1 MTTPMT
7 PETGQHA
14 GPLPTLED
22 AKRPSSQSPMPRAA
36 GILLHP
42 TSLPGPHGIG
52 DLGAAAYRFV
62 ETLEAARQTIWQLMP
77 LGPVGLGN
85 SPYAASSAFAG
96 FPLLIALDQLTGRGW
111 LDQGDLE
118 APDFPP
124 SQVQFQGADAFKIER
139 LRKAFGRFE
148 QGASAEDRASLE
160 AFQDRQRAWLDDFA
174 LFMALKDAHGGSGW
188 MDWERPLAL
197 REPNALAKARQD
209 LAADERFH
217 QWVQWIFFG
226 QWAAVRKHANDRGIM
241 IVGDIPIFVAL
252 DSADVWVHRE
262 QFQMDDEQPKVVA
275 GVPPDAFSKTGQ
287 RWGNPIY
294 DWDRMAETGFR
305 WWLDRFKATLELVDT
320 VRLDHF
326 RGFAAYWSVPADEET
341 AINGEW
347 VPGPGK
353 TLFDAVAAEL
363 GHIPMIVEDLGEITP
378 DVIVLREAL
387 GFPGMKVLQFAFG
400 DDARVTPQGENPYL
414 PHNYEPNCV
423 VYTGTHD
430 NDTTVGWLA
439 SLSDEE
445 RESVLR
451 YIGTDGSRIARDL
464 TRLAHQSVAAVAVIP
479 LQDLLELG
487 PEARMNVPGRPEHNW
502 TWRYRDG
509 MIQPDQTEW
518 LADLTA
524 STARWKAPDEA
535 TDQPEQGADDVPIEP
550 PKA

>member
-1 MTTPMT
+1 MTVPTNPA
-7 PETGQHA
+7 TGQQA
-14 GPLPTLED
+14 VPQPTLED
-22 AKRPSSQSPMPRAA
+22 AKQPSTQSPIPRAA

-62 ETLEAARQTIWQLMP
+62 ETLEAARQTIWQMMP

-96 FPLLIALDQLTGRGW
+96 FPLLIALDQLVGRGW
-111 LDQGDLE
+111 LDQSDLE

-124 SQVQFQGADAFKIER
+124 AQVQFQDAASFKMER
-139 LRKAFGRFE
+139 LRMAFGRFE
-148 QGASAEDRASLE
+148 QKVSPEDRASLAE
-160 AFQDRQRAWLDDFA
+160 FQDRQRAWLDDFA

-197 REPNALAKARQD
+197 REPAALATARAE
-209 LAADERFH
+209 LAADIRFH
-217 QWVQWIFFG
+217 QWVQWVFFE
-226 QWAAVRKHANDRGIM
+226 QWASVRTYANDRGIT
-241 IVGDIPIFVAL
+241 IVGDIPIFVAW

-262 QFQMDDEQPKVVA
+262 QFQMDDEQPKAVA

-287 RWGNPIY
+287 RWGNPLY
-294 DWDRMAETGFR
+294 DWDRMAETGYR

-326 RGFAAYWSVPADEET
+326 RGFAAYWRVPADEET
-341 AINGEW
+341 AVNGAW

-353 TLFDAVAAEL
+353 ALFDAVADEL
-363 GHIPMIVEDLGEITP
+363 GPIPMIVEDLGEITP

-400 DDARVTPQGENPYL
+400 DDAHGTPQGENPYL

-445 RESVLR
+445 RASVLR
-451 YIGTDGSRIARDL
+451 YVGTDGGRIARDL
-464 TRLAHQSVAAVAVIP
+464 TRLAYQSVAAVAVIP

-502 TWRYRDG
+502 TWRYQEG
-509 MIQPDQTEW
+509 MIQPHHTEW
-518 LADLTA
+518 LAELTA
-524 STARWKAPDEA
+524 STARWTDPNKEPDDEA
-535 TDQPEQGADDVPIEP
+535 KPDDDE
-550 PKA
+550 A